1 MSGNLDL
8 ALLVGAAVLLVAVA
22 AVRVSTRLGLPSLLV
37 YLALGMVIGEAGFGI
52 RFDDAEL
59 TRMLGF
65 CALIVI
71 IAEGGLTARW
81 STLRPVLGLSASLA
95 TVGVAVSI
103 VVVGLCVHLILGLNW
118 RLALLYGAVL
128 SSTDAAAVFATLRRL
143 HLPPRLV
150 ATLEAESGL
159 NDAPVVLLVVL
170 LSATAAVEHPWW
182 YEVLVVAYELAAG
195 AAIGF
200 AVGAAGRWLLR
211 RAALPSAGLYPIA
224 AVGLTVL
231 AYAAGAVAH
240 ASGFLAVYVA
250 GVVLG
255 NGRLPHRR
263 AVLGFADGLAWVA
276 QIGLFVLLGLLA
288 SPGRLPGA
296 LVPALVVGLA
306 LVLLARPLSVIA
318 AAVLARPLR
327 GPRQTAPRGRGD
339 QPRSGP
345 RGPGDR
351 AGRRR
356 IALLSWAGLRHPGD
370 RVGRRRVAALSWV
383 GPRRPGDR
391 VGWRGTAFLSWA
403 GLRGAVPIVL
413 ATIPLSA
420 GTPGADGLFD
430 AVFVLVIIFTL
441 LQATTLGPASRMLGV
456 TAPAEAAEIH
466 LEIAPLERMNADMLQ
481 LDVAA
486 GSRLA
491 GVYVDELRL
500 PVGASVTLVVRD
512 GAGFVPGPDTRLR
525 TGDALLIVAT
535 AAVRDSAERRLRAV
549 SRRGRLARWFGEEGT
564 EESAG
569 R

>member
-1 MSGNLDL
+1 VTGNLDV
-8 ALLVGAAVLLVAVA
+8 ALLIGAAVLLVAVA
-22 AVRVSTRLGLPSLLV
+22 AVRLSTRLGLPSLLV

-59 TRMLGF
+59 TRTLGF

-81 STLRPVLGLSASLA
+81 SALRPVLGLSASLA

-143 HLPPRLV
+143 RLPPRLV

-170 LSATAAVEHPWW
+170 LSATAAAAHPWW
-182 YEVLVVAYELAAG
+182 YEVLMVGYELAAG
-195 AAIGF
+195 AAIGL
-200 AVGAAGRWLLR
+200 AVGAAGRWTLR
-211 RAALPSAGLYPIA
+211 HAALPSAGLYPIA

-231 AYAAGAVAH
+231 AYSAGAVAH

-250 GVVLG
+250 GVMLG

-288 SPGRLPGA
+288 SPGRLGGA

-306 LVLLARPLSVIA
+306 LVLLARPLSVIV
-318 AAVLARPLR
+318 AAVLARPVR
-327 GPRQTAPRGRGD
+327 GWAPAGAWSFRRRGAPRPARGDGRRVGERGSSPGRG
-339 QPRSGP
+339 
-345 RGPGDR
+345 
-351 AGRRR
+351 
-356 IALLSWAGLRHPGD
+356 
-370 RVGRRRVAALSWV
+370 
-383 GPRRPGDR
+383 RPERFR

-441 LQATTLGPASRMLGV
+441 VQASTLGPAARVLRV
-456 TAPAEAAEIH
+456 TAPAEPAEIH
-466 LEIAPLERMNADMLQ
+466 VETAPLENIAADLLQ
-481 LDVAA
+481 LDVAP

-491 GVYVDELRL
+491 GVHIDELRL
-500 PVGASVTLVVRD
+500 PVGASVTLIVRD

-525 TGDALLIVAT
+525 TGDAMLIVAT
-535 AAVRDSAERRLRAV
+535 AAARDVAERRLRAV
-549 SRRGRLARWFGEEGT
+549 SRRGRLARWFGEEGR
-564 EESAG
+564 EEPAG